1 VSTSEWFLLFLRV
14 AHALAAAVWLGGGVY
29 YLVAIRPVVRAT
41 DAPPREFVGAAQKL
55 YGEWA
60 RTATLVMIATGVVM
74 SFDRLGNGSGGITY
88 AALLAAKVAAAI
100 AAFWLA
106 GVRPGRRAVRR
117 KGVVR
122 STPELI
128 LSLGLFAFVI
138 GVILASVYGRA
149 PA

>member
-29 YLVAIRPVVRAT
+29 YLVAVRPVVRESE
-41 DAPPREFVGAAQKL
+41 APPREFVGAVQKL

-88 AALLAAKVAAAI
+88 AALLAAKVIAAI
-100 AAFWLA
+100 VAFWLA

-122 STPELI
+122 STPQLI
-128 LSLGLFAFVI
+128 LSLGLFAFVV